1 MKPYDPLENVL
12 GRVEDLDEVSLNN
25 LISRLVRER
34 RLLNTL
40 FNTLREGILVVDA
53 EGIILYANGAAGE
66 LVGCKQ
72 SNVGTMSLWKAVP
85 DLARSLRLDDGGLL
99 DDVGSIS
106 REVELSYPERRVV
119 RVYIVPFEEE
129 VRNEKLARYAVI
141 LSDITQEKTQTQQEI
156 EDERVRSILQL
167 AAGVAHELG
176 NPLNSINIH
185 LQLLARQ
192 LKRPAE
198 IGPSEIERMERMVE
212 ICSGEVK
219 RLNSIITHFL
229 TAVRHQEPDLRELH
243 LLTVLEESLAVLEP
257 ELEGAGITVDVEYG
271 TRIPVILGDRDQMR
285 QVFFNILRNARQAMR
300 SGGVIKIKAF
310 SDDQDVFVQIG
321 DTGRGIPEED
331 LPRVFQPYFTTKKGG
346 HGLGMMVCERIMR
359 AHGGRIGIDSRKGVG
374 TVVTLQ
380 FPQKHRRVRLLEGP

>member
-34 RLLNTL
+34 KLLNTL

-53 EGIILYANGAAGE
+53 GGIILYANGAAGE

-72 SNVGTMSLWKAVP
+72 SNVGTLSLWKAVP
-85 DLARSLRLDDGGLL
+85 DLARSLRLEDGGLL
-99 DDVGSIS
+99 DDIGSIS

-185 LQLLARQ
+185 LQLLSRQ
-192 LKRPAE
+192 LRRPTE
-198 IGPSEIERMERMVE
+198 IGSGAIERMERMVD
-212 ICSGEVK
+212 ICSGEVN

-229 TAVRHQEPDLRELH
+229 TAVRHREPDLRELQ
-243 LLTVLEESLAVLEP
+243 LLPALEESLAVLEP

-271 TRIPVILGDRDQMR
+271 TGVPVILGDRDQVQ
-285 QVFFNILRNARQAMR
+285 QVFFNILRNARQAMG

-321 DTGRGIPEED
+321 DTGQGIPEED
-331 LPRVFQPYFTTKKGG
+331 LPRVFHPYFTTKKGG
-346 HGLGMMVCERIMR
+346 HGLGMMICERIMR
-359 AHGGRIGIDSRKGVG
+359 AHGGRIGIDSRKDVG
-374 TVVTLQ
+374 TLVTLQ
-380 FPQKHRRVRLLEGP
+380 FPQKHRRVRLLEAE